1 MTPDKPITLTAGIA
15 LDDWK
20 LPVFR
25 KRLEAAGYAYRDA
38 GGFTA
43 NTTILTVETDD
54 MLALKRVIEACQA
67 ECHEMKRA
75 NK

>member
-1 MTPDKPITLTAGIA
+1 MKAGIA

-25 KRLEAAGYAYRDA
+25 KRLEAAGYEYHDA
-38 GGFTA
+38 GGLTA
-43 NTTILTVETDD
+43 NTTVLTVETSDI
-54 MLALKRVIEACQA
+54 LRLKRVIEECQA
-67 ECHEMKRA
+67 ECRKMKKG